1 MQCFDSTDSTNSTE
15 NTRLKQQHALNP
27 QALST
32 CQAPWATS
40 PASPRHLKNL
50 PNTAHRD
57 ALSCSSDGQRQH
69 CQGQRMDPQPCTYS
83 QEIMLCNARLVD
95 LPSLALLHP
104 SHPKTSSLPA
114 LIPTEAHL
122 PLQLHV
128 EVLDTLIWE
137 NAHPIS
143 PKPQHACVFRDTGY
157 RLTLLWGGFEDC
169 NCSRQTLCLELS

>member
-122 PLQLHV
+122 PLHV
-128 EVLDTLIWE
+128 VHGGYI
-137 NAHPIS
+137 HPYIYPPARGGAGYPHLGECTPHITKTTACLCLQGHSIS
-143 PKPQHACVFRDTGY
+143 PDPALGRF
-157 RLTLLWGGFEDC
+157 
-169 NCSRQTLCLELS
+169 